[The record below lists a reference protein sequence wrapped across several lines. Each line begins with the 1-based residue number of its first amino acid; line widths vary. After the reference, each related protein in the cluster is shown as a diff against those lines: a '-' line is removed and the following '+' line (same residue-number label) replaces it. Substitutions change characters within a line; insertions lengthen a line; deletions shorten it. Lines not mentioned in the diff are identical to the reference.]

1 MFFFVK
7 IVKDGKNRSIIKKA
21 SIVSK
26 DSDKCGEADHTHK
39 EKPRKKKKKKK
50 RVEGER
56 SSEVANKK
64 LCEFFELFPYKRE
77 KLPVYFT
84 RRPKIG

>member
-1 MFFFVK
+1 V
-7 IVKDGKNRSIIKKA
+7 GKLTIPIKRNL
-21 SIVSK
+21 
-26 DSDKCGEADHTHK
+26 E
-39 EKPRKKKKKKK
+39 KKKKKKK
-50 RVEGER
+50 VEGER